1 MGIDFQ
7 NIDQEDQVE
16 DGDSYSN
23 VGVIFFGEDGS
34 WHARR
39 HGTDFSASGEGVPQS
54 LEPGLW
60 VADMGYDEVR
70 AISKEMRGL
79 TMRSDSWLKL
89 SVEQIRTAFGLSG
102 RPLDQSLP
110 IVSTIAHRVFR
121 LTQEALRCNLA
132 ELRYR
137 APQEYQNNLERSA
150 SLATAIAMVNA
161 PAVSRTAS
169 SEKRVIDHFTRTY
182 QAGMYLAGRKDPPE
196 GHINLAFH
204 FPRLSYARKVTEANV
219 PASSIWQVA
228 SRKDSQGVED
238 FVSNMR
244 ETGRPAIYKAVCQPG
259 ELPVP
264 EYIQVFAN
272 GLNSSVGDTHRTRF
286 IDEEIKLL
294 SRYYRVSVE
303 GVIAGSGWCPSATG
317 RLIKSLED
325 TAGGCDAAHAS
336 WSVGLAAENILA
348 SALRSVRK
356 ETPGQT
362 AEAVWIAAR
371 DRAAMIPAIEALVEM
386 GASLVS
392 AHYGNITVRTPLDI
406 ELMMLVVNAAW
417 ESGLV
422 LPLESVEQLRQMGVP
437 IPVEPSLFGGND
449 VDYLLSAVVH
459 RRQRNAL
466 WSLDGIMDLPS
477 ADRARKFRVMTSA

>member
-1 MGIDFQ
+1 MSIDFQ
-7 NIDQEDQVE
+7 DIEQEDQVE
-16 DGDSYSN
+16 AGAPFSN
-23 VGVIFFGEDGS
+23 VGVIFFGEDGR
-34 WHARR
+34 WYARR
-39 HGTDFSASGEGVPQS
+39 HGTDFSATGEGVPQR

-70 AISKEMRGL
+70 AISKEMRAL

-89 SVEQIRTAFGLSG
+89 SIDQIRTAFGLNG

-110 IVSTIAHRVFR
+110 IVSTIAHRVFH
-121 LTQEALRCNLA
+121 LAQEALRDNLA

-137 APQEYQNNLERSA
+137 APQEFQNNLERSA
-150 SLATAIAMVNA
+150 SLATAVATVNA

-169 SEKRVIDHFTRTY
+169 AEKRVIDHFTRTY
-182 QAGMYLAGRKDPPE
+182 QAGMYIPGRKEPPE

-204 FPRLSYARKVTEANV
+204 FPRLSYARKVTEAEV
-219 PASSIWQVA
+219 PESSIWQVA
-228 SRKDSQGVED
+228 SRKDSQDVAE
-238 FVSNMR
+238 FVDNMCK
-244 ETGRPAIYKAVCQPG
+244 TGRPAIYKAVCQPG
-259 ELPVP
+259 EIPVP
-264 EYIQVFAN
+264 EHIQVFAN
-272 GLNSSVGDTHRTRF
+272 GLNSSMGDTHRTRF
-286 IDEEIKLL
+286 IHEEVKLL
-294 SRYYRVSVE
+294 SRYYKVSVE
-303 GVIAGSGWCPSATG
+303 GVVAGNGWCPSATG
-317 RLIKSLED
+317 RLIHSLED
-325 TAGGCDAAHAS
+325 MAGGRDAAHAS

-348 SALRSVRK
+348 SALRSGRK
-356 ETPGQT
+356 EAPGQT

-386 GASLVS
+386 GASLIS

-406 ELMMLVVNAAW
+406 ELLMLVVNAAW
-417 ESGLV
+417 ENGLV
-422 LPLESVEQLRQMGVP
+422 LPLDSVEQLRQMGVP

-477 ADRARKFRVMTSA
+477 ADRARQFRVMTSA